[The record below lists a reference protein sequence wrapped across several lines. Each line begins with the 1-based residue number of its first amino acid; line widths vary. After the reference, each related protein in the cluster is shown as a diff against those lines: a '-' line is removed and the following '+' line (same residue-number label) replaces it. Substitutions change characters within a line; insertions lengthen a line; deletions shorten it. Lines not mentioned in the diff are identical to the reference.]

1 LEQMV
6 AQVIQT
12 VRGREQRVRG
22 TDGYWYT
29 MRILPYKTSDN
40 AIRGALIEFVRAPV
54 TTSVRMPGDLG
65 DLATEV
71 LAALPQA
78 LMMLDDQLRIF
89 WGNRSFLEM
98 LKIEGDVFGRPLD
111 QLWDGRNR
119 APELWTLLEEIAG
132 GGPAFG
138 NVDLDHPFSPEG
150 PALSFSARRLPA
162 SAGQPALTLV
172 VIEATQRGRDG

>member
-1 LEQMV
+1 VASDDFKNVLASMNSSMLLVGGDLRIRGFSTAAEKLLNLLPSDVGRPVAYIRTIMMARELEQMV

-89 WGNRSFLEM
+89 WG
-98 LKIEGDVFGRPLD
+98 
-111 QLWDGRNR
+111 
-119 APELWTLLEEIAG
+119 
-132 GGPAFG
+132 
-138 NVDLDHPFSPEG
+138 
-150 PALSFSARRLPA
+150 
-162 SAGQPALTLV
+162 
-172 VIEATQRGRDG
+172 